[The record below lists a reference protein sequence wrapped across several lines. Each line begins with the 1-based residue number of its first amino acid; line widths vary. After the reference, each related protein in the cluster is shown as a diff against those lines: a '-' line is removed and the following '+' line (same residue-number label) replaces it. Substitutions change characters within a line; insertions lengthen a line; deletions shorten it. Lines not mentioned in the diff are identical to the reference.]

1 MASLNGYFMSYQKTA
16 SALLAS
22 YKYAEPFAAYLKKY
36 FKQHHKFG
44 SRDRKVISDFCY
56 GFFRIGKSAEKYTLD
71 DQLQIGFF
79 LTHSQDNGYLSLV
92 QPSWID
98 ELTNSINLKINFIKS
113 IYSSFDETK
122 IFPFS
127 SQVDA
132 ALESDQFRKS
142 HLIKPSFFIRIRPGR
157 NDVVMNKLKEANID
171 FTEIN
176 PSCLL
181 INGHSNLENL
191 LEVNNDYVVQ
201 DLNSQQTQAFLPDL
215 NDDAFP
221 MWDACAGGGGKSI
234 LLHDT
239 YKKAD
244 LYVSDVRESI
254 LVDLKLRLKQAKIR
268 AANIFNVDLESNDA
282 NSTVIKS
289 IPKKGFKL
297 ILADVPCSGSGT
309 WGRNPESLRS
319 FDEQDL
325 VVFHQKQV
333 SIIKTVIPFLQKG
346 GFLLYVTCSVF
357 TIENDQVID
366 LILNDTPLKLL
377 KRGMLVE
384 NDSELQG
391 DKLYAAL
398 LTLEA

>member
-1 MASLNGYFMSYQKTA
+1 
-16 SALLAS
+16 
-22 YKYAEPFAAYLKKY
+22 
-36 FKQHHKFG
+36 
-44 SRDRKVISDFCY
+44 
-56 GFFRIGKSAEKYTLD
+56 LD

-92 QPSWID
+92 QPSWIE
-98 ELTNSINLKINFIKS
+98 ELTNSIDLKMNFIKS
-113 IYSSFDETK
+113 IHSSFDETK

-132 ALESDQFRKS
+132 TLEPDQFRKS
-142 HLIKPSFFIRIRPGR
+142 HLIKPSFFIRVRPGR
-157 NDVVMNKLKEANID
+157 YDVVVKKLMEANID
-171 FTEIN
+171 FKEIN
-176 PSCLL
+176 SNCLL

-201 DLNSQQTQAFLPDL
+201 DLNSQQTQTFLPDL
-215 NDDAFP
+215 NDDTFP

-244 LYVSDVRESI
+244 LYVSDVRETI
-254 LVDLKLRLKQAKIR
+254 LIDLKLRLKQAKIR

-282 NSTVIKS
+282 NSTIIKS

-309 WGRNPESLRS
+309 WGRNPESLRY

-333 SIIKTVIPFLQKG
+333 SIIKTLIPFLQKG
-346 GFLLYVTCSVF
+346 GFLLYITCSVF

-366 LILNDTPLKLL
+366 LILKDTPLKLV
-377 KRGMLVE
+377 KRGMLAE
-384 NDSELQG
+384 NDSEVQG

>member
-98 ELTNSINLKINFIKS
+98 ELTNSIDFKINFIKS

-122 IFPFS
+122 IFPIS

-132 ALESDQFRKS
+132 ALEQDQFRKS

-157 NDVVMNKLKEANID
+157 YDVVMNKLKEANID
-171 FTEIN
+171 FKEIN
-176 PSCLL
+176 PNCLL

-201 DLNSQQTQAFLPDL
+201 DLNSQQTQAFLPVL

-268 AANIFNVDLESNDA
+268 AANIFNIDLESNDA
-282 NSTVIKS
+282 NSIIIKS

-309 WGRNPESLRS
+309 WVRNPESLRY

-333 SIIKTVIPFLQKG
+333 SILKTVIPFLQKG

-366 LILNDTPLKLL
+366 LILKDTPLKLL
-377 KRGMLVE
+377 KRGMLAE
-384 NDSELQG
+384 NDSEVQG